1 MAITDNKAVL
11 QSTKQM
17 NADIES
23 AKLEVLEKI
32 ASTSNKV
39 LAPVA
44 NIQKAINLC
53 TKKFTKSNDLLNR
66 NANNLKNVLKS
77 INAIKDQ
84 LKKERSDGKDG
95 KISSLLKGAV
105 AGAASAVIGRKSA
118 VAPKNDDLGK
128 LADTV
133 KLIAKQQVDQTK
145 AADKNAQRIVQGATA
160 QTKTVLLNQDKVE
173 KAKERKEK
181 VGDNRQ
187 KPTLPPEDKKKKRG
201 ERPKLPFSMK
211 EFLKGLG
218 GILSGILNPVSI
230 ITSMI
235 AKFLPYVLLAVAFFM
250 GVWDALSEDL
260 KVKAIKLGKK
270 IAKYALIAF
279 ALFKGPVILIKT
291 LETIYHTARMIG
303 LTAKWGKDM
312 ILWVF
317 QMQGEA
323 KKQKAESSFLLF
335 RKAKEIIRHIA
346 EMLGIAFRNGLAV
359 LQFLFACAGV
369 VLVVAAI
376 VLVIVG
382 IIYLF
387 AKFGDQI
394 TKAIKSIIEV
404 FKDIGGLIVDAC
416 IGFFKIIFSP
426 IIALIEGIA
435 EAIAKAFFGKAE
447 ESNAKQTAR
456 ENALVEKQKNSYSE
470 LVDKVTSPLHSI
482 RNAVESLRDFFV
494 GKPIEANRE
503 FMTPR
508 YNAFPESTQISNMTM
523 ANAVTIKSN
532 DSLGDNINTN
542 YVGAEE
548 TSDYTKNIKEIGDTL
563 AEIQKSLTKFFKD
576 YRPPRGSGGGYANR

>member
-1 MAITDNKAVL
+1 MADNKAAQ

-44 NIQKAINLC
+44 NIQKAVNLC

-77 INAIKDQ
+77 LNAIKDQ
-84 LKKERSDGKDG
+84 LKNNKGNEKDG
-95 KISSLLKGAV
+95 KISNLLKGV
-105 AGAASAVIGRKSA
+105 IVGAAGRKTA
-118 VAPKNDDLGK
+118 VAPKNEDLGK

-133 KLIAKQQVDQTK
+133 KLIAKQQVEQTK

-187 KPTLPPEDKKKKRG
+187 KPTLPSDDKKKKRG

-235 AKFLPYVLLAVAFFM
+235 VKFLPYVLLAVAFFM
-250 GVWDALSEDL
+250 GVWDSLSEDL
-260 KVKAIKLGKK
+260 KEKAIKLGKK
-270 IAKYALIAF
+270 IAKYALTAF
-279 ALFKGPVILIKT
+279 ALFKGPVVLIKT

-312 ILWVF
+312 ILWAF
-317 QMQGEA
+317 QMKGEA
-323 KKQKAESSFLLF
+323 KKQKAEGGFLLF

-369 VLVVAAI
+369 ILVVAAI

-382 IIYLF
+382 IIYIF

-435 EAIAKAFFGKAE
+435 EAIAKAFFGKADE
-447 ESNAKQTAR
+447 ANAKQTTR
-456 ENALVEKQKNSYSE
+456 ENALVEKQKDSYSE

-494 GKPIEANRE
+494 GKPIEANRD

-508 YNAFPESTQISNMTM
+508 FNAFPESTQISNMTM

-548 TSDYTKNIKEIGDTL
+548 GSDYTKNIKEIGDTL

-576 YRPPRGSGGGYANR
+576 YRPPRGSGGGYANK